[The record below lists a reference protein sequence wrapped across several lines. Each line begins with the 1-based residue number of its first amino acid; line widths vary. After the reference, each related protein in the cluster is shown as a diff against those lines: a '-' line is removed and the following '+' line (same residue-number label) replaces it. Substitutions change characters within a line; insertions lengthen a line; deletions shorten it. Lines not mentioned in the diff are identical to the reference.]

1 MPPAPSP
8 PPRTPTPPLP
18 PSPPMPDMTRCVR
31 PPDGVTISIVGGDE
45 LEYPRQYAWL
55 VSLQHRSG
63 RHFCGGTLIADRW
76 VLTAAHCTQS
86 AVGQVQIGVH
96 KQSTKDGDSC
106 VQTRTVRRVINHR
119 AYDSDTVA
127 HDISLLELDR

>member
-55 VSLQHRSG
+55 ASLQHRSG

-76 VLTAAHCTQS
+76 VLTAAHCTQ
-86 AVGQVQIGVH
+86 
-96 KQSTKDGDSC
+96 
-106 VQTRTVRRVINHR
+106 TRAVRRIVNHR
-119 AYDSDTVA
+119 AYDSDSVRD
-127 HDISLLELDR
+127 DISLLELDRP